1 MTIRAYIA
9 TEGPHDVAF
18 LAELLRPWGLKR
30 LTSLTRLKEV
40 DAFWDPLI
48 PKTFPHKDDLLA
60 RVPVPIFFT
69 GNDRMVAL
77 DSASGISDLAR
88 RVEENLSV
96 LNATPAIAVILDADS
111 KESAADRFQGLAVRL
126 RTLGLPIPE
135 RAGAISQQDPRC
147 GIFVLPDNASA
158 GTLET
163 LLEECAAENYAR
175 LWQRS
180 KTYVAGIDPQELS
193 AEDLKDFQKPAGRQK
208 AIISA
213 MASILRPGKAIQV
226 SLQDNQWIRG
236 RALDLPRIQAIRG
249 FLAELL
255 RLPWPPAPPADNG
268 GNAAVSQAE

>member
-1 MTIRAYIA
+1 MIIRAYIA

-18 LAELLRPWGLKR
+18 LAELLRPWGLR
-30 LTSLTRLKEV
+30 RLTRLEEV
-40 DAFWDPLI
+40 DAFWNPLI
-48 PKTFPHKDDLLA
+48 PRTFPHNGDLLA
-60 RVPVPIFFT
+60 RVPVPIFFA

-77 DSASGISDLAR
+77 DSASGISELAK

-96 LNATPAIAVILDADS
+96 LNASTPPAIAVVLDADS
-111 KESAADRFQGLAVRL
+111 KESAAQRFQGLAVKL
-126 RTLGLPIPE
+126 RKLQLPIPD

-163 LLEECAAENYAR
+163 LLEECAAENYVQ

-180 KTYVAGIDPQELS
+180 KAYVASIDLQVLS

-213 MASILRPGKAIQV
+213 MAAILRPGKAIQV

-236 RALDLPRIQAIRG
+236 RALDLPRIQSIRG
-249 FLAELL
+249 FLAEFL
-255 RLPWPPAPPADNG
+255 RLPWPPGAPADKDG
-268 GNAAVSQAE
+268 DATAPQTG

>member
-1 MTIRAYIA
+1 MTVRAYIA

-30 LTSLTRLKEV
+30 LTKLKEV

-48 PKTFPHKDDLLA
+48 PKTFPHNDDLLA

-77 DSASGISDLAR
+77 DSVSGISNLAR

-96 LNATPAIAVILDADS
+96 LNANAPPAVAVILDADS
-111 KESAADRFQGLAVRL
+111 KESAADRFQDLAEKL
-126 RTLGLPIPE
+126 RTLRLPIPD
-135 RAGAISQQDPRC
+135 RAGAISPQDPRC

-180 KTYVAGIDPQELS
+180 KTYVAGIDPKELS

-213 MASILRPGKAIQV
+213 MAAILRPGKAIQV

-236 RALDLPRIQAIRG
+236 RALDLPRIQSIRG

-255 RLPWPPAPPADNG
+255 RLPWPPAPPTDNG
-268 GNAAVSQAE
+268 GDAAASQAV

>member
-1 MTIRAYIA
+1 MTVRAYIA

-30 LTSLTRLKEV
+30 LTRLNEV

-48 PKTFPHKDDLLA
+48 PKTFPHKGDLLA

-96 LNATPAIAVILDADS
+96 LDANAPPAIAVILDADS
-111 KESAADRFQGLAVRL
+111 TESAADRFQGLAVKLRKLRL
-126 RTLGLPIPE
+126 AIPD
-135 RAGAISQQDPRC
+135 RPGAISQQDPRC

-180 KTYVAGIDPQELS
+180 KTYVAGIDPKELS

-213 MASILRPGKAIQV
+213 MAAILRPGKAIQV
-226 SLQDNQWIRG
+226 SLQDNQWIRA
-236 RALDLPRIQAIRG
+236 RALDLPRIKSIRA

-255 RLPWPPAPPADNG
+255 RLPWPPGPPADKG
-268 GNAAVSQAE
+268 GDARALPAE

>member
-1 MTIRAYIA
+1 VTVRAYIA

-18 LAELLRPWGLKR
+18 LAELLRPWGVRR
-30 LTSLTRLKEV
+30 LTWLKEV

-48 PKTFPHKDDLLA
+48 PKTFPHNGDLLA
-60 RVPVPIFFT
+60 RVPVPTFFN

-77 DSASGISDLAR
+77 DSASGIDNLAR

-96 LNATPAIAVILDADS
+96 LNANAPPAIAVILDADS
-111 KESAADRFQGLAVRL
+111 KESAADRFQGLAVKL
-126 RTLGLPIPE
+126 RKLGLLIPDQ
-135 RAGAISQQDPRC
+135 AGAISRQDPRC

-163 LLEECAAENYAR
+163 LLEECASENYSR

-180 KTYVAGIDPQELS
+180 KAYVGGVDPMELS
-193 AEDLKDFQKPAGRQK
+193 TEDLKDFQKPAGRQK

-213 MASILRPGKAIQV
+213 MAAILRPGKAIQV

-236 RALDLPRIQAIRG
+236 RALVLPRIHAIRG

-255 RLPWPPAPPADNG
+255 QLPWPPMAPVDG
-268 GNAAVSQAE
+268 DAEAL